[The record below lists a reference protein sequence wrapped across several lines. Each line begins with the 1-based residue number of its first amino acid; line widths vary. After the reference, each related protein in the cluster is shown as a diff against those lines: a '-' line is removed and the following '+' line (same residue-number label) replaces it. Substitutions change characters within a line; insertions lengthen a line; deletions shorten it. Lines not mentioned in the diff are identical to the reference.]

1 MTNSKDKKTGFL
13 QADKLTWVLRGLFFV
28 FAFVFLGVYNGDVL
42 YKLHTYSFFL
52 RNDVFAGETIN
63 QAGGLLV
70 YVSQYLMQLFRY
82 PLLGALF
89 LSLVLSL
96 VEVLVTKC
104 FNVPER
110 LRFLAFVPS
119 CLIML
124 SLMSIGYA
132 LYDNF
137 DSSFLVSS
145 AVGTLIA
152 LAVYWLYRRL
162 AEVKFSEYA
171 AIVLCAALFFG
182 FGFYAL
188 VAMLLVAA
196 DVFRSSK
203 DGRFVAAGLGVILFF
218 LLPYITGT
226 YVYNERYLMAM
237 FSPLPDLYFAPVF
250 YPMAGALV
258 LLAIFGVVNLSKY
271 DGSQPK
277 QLHVNL
283 CAFAALV
290 LCTFYFS
297 FRDECFRT
305 EVKMQRQLEDFRWDD
320 MLKAAN
326 EVERPTRGVLA
337 YRAIALANKSSLV
350 SELFNYNY
358 NPKEIESPYDMLNNT
373 VYYPDVY
380 FFASYPNVS
389 LLWSMEFWVTTGRNY
404 KLLKQMALCA
414 MVQDEGELALRY
426 LNLLKQTCYNDWAE
440 EMEPCVK
447 DRQLFFSKYPAF
459 KKVVDHLPMDRVQI
473 SQFPLPQMYDK
484 FSNLDAT
491 NIERRLL
498 ARLYE
503 KKLNVFVSEMQIG
516 AKLYG
521 SNIPPYMQEALCIVA
536 MNGNPTLL
544 KNFTVYRP
552 IALRVNEFF
561 SAIKRYRSKEE
572 AAAGLKKQYGDM
584 YCYYFAFGAPYPI
597 SNEKNK

>member
-13 QADKLTWVLRGLFFV
+13 QADKFPWILRGLFFV

-70 YVSQYLMQLFRY
+70 YVSQYLMQMFKY
-82 PLLGALF
+82 PLFGALF
-89 LSLVLSL
+89 LSLVLSF

-104 FNVPER
+104 FNVPEK

-145 AVGTLIA
+145 AIGTLMS
-152 LAVYWLYRRL
+152 LAVYWLYRRF

-171 AIVLCAALFFG
+171 AVVLCAALFFG

-203 DGRFVAAGLGVILFF
+203 DGRFVAAGLCVILFF

-237 FSPLPDLYFAPVF
+237 LSPLPDLYFASVF

-258 LLAIFGVVNLSKY
+258 LLALFGVVNLQKY
-271 DGSQPK
+271 EGLQTK

-290 LCTFYFS
+290 FCTFYFS

-326 EVERPTRGVLA
+326 EVERPTLGILV
-337 YRAIALANKSSLV
+337 YRTIALANKNQLI

-358 NPKEIESPYDMLNNT
+358 APREIGTPSLNNA
-373 VYYPDVY
+373 VYYHDMC
-380 FFASYPNVS
+380 FFASYINTSV
-389 LLWSMEFWVTTGRNY
+389 FWNNY
-404 KLLKQMALCA
+404 
-414 MVQDEGELALRY
+414 
-426 LNLLKQTCYNDWAE
+426 
-440 EMEPCVK
+440 
-447 DRQLFFSKYPAF
+447 
-459 KKVVDHLPMDRVQI
+459 PMCSCKICSTD
-473 SQFPLPQMYDK
+473 
-484 FSNLDAT
+484 N
-491 NIERRLL
+491 
-498 ARLYE
+498 
-503 KKLNVFVSEMQIG
+503 
-516 AKLYG
+516 
-521 SNIPPYMQEALCIVA
+521 
-536 MNGNPTLL
+536 
-544 KNFTVYRP
+544 
-552 IALRVNEFF
+552 
-561 SAIKRYRSKEE
+561 RS
-572 AAAGLKKQYGDM
+572 
-584 YCYYFAFGAPYPI
+584 
-597 SNEKNK
+597 

>member
-145 AVGTLIA
+145 AVGTLMA
-152 LAVYWLYRRL
+152 LAVYWLYRRF

-203 DGRFVAAGLGVILFF
+203 EGRFVAAGLGVILFF

-271 DGSQPK
+271 EGSQPR

-326 EVERPTRGVLA
+326 EVERPTLGILV
-337 YRAIALANKSSLV
+337 YRTIALANKNQLI

-358 NPKEIESPYDMLNNT
+358 APREIGTPSLNNA
-373 VYYPDVY
+373 VYYHDMC
-380 FFASYPNVS
+380 FFASYINTSVF
-389 LLWSMEFWVTTGRNY
+389 WNMEFWVLSGRCY
-404 KLLKQMALCA
+404 RHLKQMTLCA
-414 MVQDEGELALRY
+414 ILQEEYELAYRY
-426 LNLLKQTCYNDWAE
+426 LNLLKQTCYKDWADE
-440 EMEPCVK
+440 YESYLH
-447 DRQLFFSKYPAF
+447 DRQSFFTKYPEY
-459 KKVVDHLPMDRVQI
+459 KKIVDCMPLENIRI
-473 SQFPLPQMYDK
+473 TKTSLPQMYYK
-484 FSNLDAT
+484 YRKITPVNM
-491 NIERRLL
+491 ERRLL
-498 ARLYE
+498 ARMYE
-503 KKLNVFVSEMQIG
+503 KRLDDFEKDLQRT
-516 AKLYG
+516 
-521 SNIPPYMQEALCIVA
+521 SNMYNNNMPKIMQEAICILA
-536 MNGNPTLL
+536 MQGNESLL
-544 KNFTVYRP
+544 KSYYVYRP

-584 YCYYFAFGAPYPI
+584 YCYYFAFGTPYPI
-597 SNEKNK
+597 SNEKK

>member
-13 QADKLTWVLRGLFFV
+13 QADKFPWILRGLFFV

-70 YVSQYLMQLFRY
+70 YVSQYLMQMFKY
-82 PLLGALF
+82 PLFGALF
-89 LSLVLSL
+89 LSLVLSF

-104 FNVPER
+104 FNVPEK

-145 AVGTLIA
+145 AIGTLMS
-152 LAVYWLYRRL
+152 LAVYWLYRRF

-171 AIVLCAALFFG
+171 AVVLCAALFFG

-203 DGRFVAAGLGVILFF
+203 DGRFVAAGLCVILFF

-237 FSPLPDLYFAPVF
+237 LSPLPDLYFAPVF

-258 LLAIFGVVNLSKY
+258 LLAIFGVVNLQKY
-271 DGSQPK
+271 EGLQTK

-290 LCTFYFS
+290 FCTFYFS

-326 EVERPTRGVLA
+326 EVERPTLGILV
-337 YRAIALANKSSLV
+337 YRTIALANKNQLI

-358 NPKEIESPYDMLNNT
+358 APREIGTPSLNNA
-373 VYYPDVY
+373 VYYHDMC
-380 FFASYPNVS
+380 FFASYINTSVF
-389 LLWSMEFWVTTGRNY
+389 WNMEFWVLSGRCY
-404 KLLKQMALCA
+404 RHLKQMTLCA
-414 MVQDEGELALRY
+414 ILQEEYELAYRY
-426 LNLLKQTCYNDWAE
+426 LNLLKQTCYKDWADE
-440 EMEPCVK
+440 YESYLH
-447 DRQLFFSKYPAF
+447 DRQSFFTKYPEY
-459 KKVVDHLPMDRVQI
+459 KKIVDCMPLENIRI
-473 SQFPLPQMYDK
+473 TKTSLPQMYYK
-484 FSNLDAT
+484 YRKITPVNM
-491 NIERRLL
+491 ERRLL
-498 ARLYE
+498 ARMYE
-503 KKLNVFVSEMQIG
+503 KRLNDFEKDLQRT
-516 AKLYG
+516 
-521 SNIPPYMQEALCIVA
+521 SNMYNNNMPKIMQEAICILA
-536 MNGNPTLL
+536 MQGNESLL
-544 KNFTVYRP
+544 KSYSVYRP

-584 YCYYFAFGAPYPI
+584 YCYYFAFGTPYPI

>member
-104 FNVPER
+104 FNVPEK
-110 LRFLAFVPS
+110 LRVLAFVPS

-145 AVGTLIA
+145 AVGTLMA
-152 LAVYWLYRRL
+152 LAVYWLYRRF

-203 DGRFVAAGLGVILFF
+203 EGRFVAAGLGVILFF

-271 DGSQPK
+271 EGSQPR

-326 EVERPTRGVLA
+326 EVERPTLGILV
-337 YRAIALANKSSLV
+337 YRTIALANKNQLI

-358 NPKEIESPYDMLNNT
+358 APREIGTPSLNNA
-373 VYYPDVY
+373 VYYHDMC
-380 FFASYPNVS
+380 FFASYINTSVF
-389 LLWSMEFWVTTGRNY
+389 WNMEFWVLSGRCY
-404 KLLKQMALCA
+404 RHLKQMTLCA
-414 MVQDEGELALRY
+414 ILQEEYELAYRY
-426 LNLLKQTCYNDWAE
+426 LNLLKQTCYKDWADE
-440 EMEPCVK
+440 YESYLH
-447 DRQLFFSKYPAF
+447 DRQSFFTKYPEY
-459 KKVVDHLPMDRVQI
+459 KKIVDCMPLENIRI
-473 SQFPLPQMYDK
+473 TKTSLPQMYYK
-484 FSNLDAT
+484 YRKITPVNM
-491 NIERRLL
+491 ERRLL
-498 ARLYE
+498 ARMYE
-503 KKLNVFVSEMQIG
+503 KRLDDFEKDLQRT
-516 AKLYG
+516 
-521 SNIPPYMQEALCIVA
+521 SNMYNNNMPKIMQEAICILA
-536 MNGNPTLL
+536 MQGNESLL
-544 KNFTVYRP
+544 KSYYVYRP

>member
-145 AVGTLIA
+145 AVGTLMA
-152 LAVYWLYRRL
+152 LAVYWLYRRF
-162 AEVKFSEYA
+162 AEVKFSEYV

-203 DGRFVAAGLGVILFF
+203 EGRFVAAGLGVILFF

-226 YVYNERYLMAM
+226 YVYNERYFMAM

-283 CAFAALV
+283 CVFAALV

-326 EVERPTRGVLA
+326 EVERPTLGILA
-337 YRAIALANKSSLV
+337 YRAIALANKNQLV

-358 NPKEIESPYDMLNNT
+358 TPREIEIPSMNNA
-373 VYYPDVY
+373 VYYHDMS
-380 FFASYPNVS
+380 FFASYINTSVF
-389 LLWSMEFWVTTGRNY
+389 WNMEFWVMSGRCY
-404 KLLKQMALCA
+404 RHLKQMALCA
-414 MVQDEGELALRY
+414 ILQEEYSLASRY
-426 LNLLKQTCYNDWAE
+426 LNLLKQTCYKEWAE
-440 EMEPCVK
+440 EYESYIC
-447 DRQLFFSKYPAF
+447 DRQTFFIKYPEYRRI
-459 KKVVDHLPMDRVQI
+459 VDCMPLENIRI
-473 SQFPLPQMYDK
+473 TKTSLPQMYYK
-484 FSNLDAT
+484 YREITPVNM
-491 NIERRLL
+491 ERRLL
-498 ARLYE
+498 ARMYE
-503 KKLNVFVSEMQIG
+503 KKLNDFEKDLRKSNNM
-516 AKLYG
+516 YG
-521 SNIPPYMQEALCIVA
+521 NKMPKVMQEAICILA
-536 MNGNPTLL
+536 MQGNDSLL
-544 KNFTVYRP
+544 NDFTVYRP